1 MLWRVPISTQ
11 SHLSRGYFMVH
22 LWCFLCFL
30 GYDRQGPELKTAD
43 QRLQWSLSLCGSRDS
58 RPIKPNKSWK
68 SSVSS
73 LWEEPPERLT
83 SQRKPLRGTTGET
96 HITEKASERNHR
108 RHSHQRESLWEEP
121 PERLTSE
128 RKPLR
133 GTTGETHIREKASER
148 NHRRDS
154 HQRESLWE
162 EPPETLTS
170 ERKPLRG
177 TTGDTHI
184 REKVLRDWTESRGRD
199 SPAQTKPCVSF
210 PCTLS
215 SLHPSLIVPLLLM
228 QLWTSNEKP
237 GLSREARFKV
247 QGSRFLYLSHISY
260 TGYN

>member
-73 LWEEPPERLT
+73 LWEEPC
-83 SQRKPLRGTTGET
+83 
-96 HITEKASERNHR
+96 
-108 RHSHQRESLWEEP
+108 
-121 PERLTSE
+121 
-128 RKPLR
+128 
-133 GTTGETHIREKASER
+133 TGETHIREKASER

-184 REKVLRDWTESRGRD
+184 REKALRDWTREQRKGQSCTNKALHFPFPAPYLPSIPRSLFLCYWCSCGPLTR
-199 SPAQTKPCVSF
+199 SPVWAEKQFLC
-210 PCTLS
+210 S
-215 SLHPSLIVPLLLM
+215 SSGG
-228 QLWTSNEKP
+228 LWKRENSQP
-237 GLSREARFKV
+237 GLSC
-247 QGSRFLYLSHISY
+247 YC
-260 TGYN
+260 T